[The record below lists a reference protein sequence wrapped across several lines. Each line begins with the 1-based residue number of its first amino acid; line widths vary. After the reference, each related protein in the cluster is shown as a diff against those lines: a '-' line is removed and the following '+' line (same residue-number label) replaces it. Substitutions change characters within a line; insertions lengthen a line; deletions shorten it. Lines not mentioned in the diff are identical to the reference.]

1 MILHRADDGCQAR
14 CILNYNTIIIMKY
27 NSNIQTDVE
36 VSSLRTYL
44 TSTGSFHE
52 TRATASFGINLDRT
66 ELPLAGGVA
75 ILAQTVLLLCGN
87 VLLRTHDTTVLIKH
101 EVALGKSTGGL
112 VGSIMPDLC
121 ARTF

>member
-1 MILHRADDGCQAR
+1 MILHRAYDRCQAR

-27 NSNIQTDVE
+27 NSKIQTDVE
-36 VSSLRTYL
+36 VSSLRTL
-44 TSTGSFHE
+44 LNPLRSIHE
-52 TRATASFGINLDRT
+52 TTATAGLGNLDRT

-75 ILAQTVLLLCGN
+75 IFAQTVLLLCGN
-87 VLLRTHDTTVLIKH
+87 MLLRTHDTTVLIKH
-101 EVALGKSTGGL
+101 EVALSKSTGGL